1 MAREVWI
8 TGIGLASSLGE
19 GLDAHWQAMAL
30 AQAPKPVV
38 DRNFAPP
45 FSIHPMVA
53 LDLDKQIPKRADQRQ
68 MEVWQ
73 RIGTYVAGLALTDA
87 GIAGDLD
94 ILARTH
100 VVTAADGGARDE
112 TVDNTILSGLDAAPD
127 PAGFLNERLSN
138 DLRPTL
144 FLAQLPNLLAG
155 NISIV
160 HHVTGSSRTFMG
172 EEIAGVSAAEIAWRR
187 IRAGQGDIF
196 LVGGASQADRRDTVL
211 NCALGG
217 ILWSGDPVSVWARQ
231 AKGGGAIFGS
241 AGGFLVL
248 EAREHAEARGRKPYA
263 KLSEVRSDQSR
274 RRPGDVTAK
283 AARQF
288 DEIAPAGGGPV
299 AVLSGATGLAA
310 PTGEERALL
319 DRLIAA
325 GRIDSVRASGT
336 LLGSAAGAT
345 FPAMAGLAALALSR
359 GGFYRPADESGFER
373 EAVRQPGRIVVTS
386 VGIWRGEGMGL
397 IEAVGPGGADG

>member
-8 TGIGLASSLGE
+8 TGIGLTSSLGE
-19 GLDAHWQAMAL
+19 GLDAHWQAMVE
-30 AQAPKPVV
+30 APRPSPVV
-38 DRNFAPP
+38 DRNFVPP

-53 LDLDKQIPKRADQRQ
+53 LDLDRQIPKRADQRQ

-73 RIGTYVAGLALTDA
+73 RLGTYTAGLALEDA
-87 GIAGDLD
+87 GIAGNLD
-94 ILARTH
+94 ILSRTH
-100 VVTAADGGARDE
+100 VVVAADGGARDE
-112 TVDNTILSGLDAAPD
+112 TVDATILAGIDSAPQPAA
-127 PAGFLNERLSN
+127 FLNERLSN

-172 EEIAGVSAAEIAWRR
+172 EEIAGASAAEVAWRR

-196 LVGGASQADRRDTVL
+196 LVGGASQADRKDTVL

-217 ILWSGDPVSVWARQ
+217 ILWAGDPLSVWARQ
-231 AKGGGAIFGS
+231 EKGGGAIFGS
-241 AGGFLVL
+241 AGAFLVL

-263 KLSEVRSDQSR
+263 RLADIQTDQTR
-274 RRPGDVTAK
+274 RRPGDVSTSL
-283 AARQF
+283 ARQLQKVLPPQ
-288 DEIAPAGGGPV
+288 EAPA
-299 AVLSGATGLAA
+299 AVLSGATGVAMQ
-310 PTGEERALL
+310 TREERAVLEQ
-319 DRLIAA
+319 LIGE
-325 GRIDSVRASGT
+325 GRADTVRATGT

-359 GGFYRPADESGFER
+359 GRFFAPADESGFER
-373 EAVRQPGRIVVTS
+373 PAGRQPNRIAVTT
-386 VGIWRGEGMGL
+386 VGIWRGEGTGL
-397 IEAVGPGGADG
+397 IEAVEGRA

>member
-19 GLDAHWQAMAL
+19 GLDAHWQAMAM
-30 AQAPKPVV
+30 AAAPKPVV
-38 DRNFAPP
+38 DRDFVPP

-73 RIGTYVAGLALTDA
+73 RLGTYAAGLALEDA
-87 GIAGDLD
+87 GIAGNLD
-94 ILARTH
+94 ILGHTH
-100 VVTAADGGARDE
+100 VMTAADGGARDE
-112 TVDNTILSGLDAAPD
+112 TVDNTILTGLEAAAD
-127 PAGFLNERLSN
+127 KAGFLNERLSN

-160 HHVTGSSRTFMG
+160 HKVTGSSRTFMG

-241 AGGFLVL
+241 AAGFLVL

-274 RRPGDVTAK
+274 RRPGDVAAK

-288 DEIAPAGGGPV
+288 DEIAPAGSGAV

-310 PTGEERALL
+310 PTGEERQLL

-325 GRIDSVRASGT
+325 GRVDSVRASGT
-336 LLGSAAGAT
+336 LLGTAAGAT
-345 FPAMAGLAALALSR
+345 FPVIAGLAALALSR
-359 GGFYRPADESGFER
+359 RGFYRPADESGFER
-373 EAVRQPGRIVVTS
+373 EAVRQPERIVATS
-386 VGIWRGEGMGL
+386 IGIWRGEGMGL
-397 IEAVGPGGADG
+397 IETVS

>member
-8 TGIGLASSLGE
+8 TGIGLTSSLGE
-19 GLDAHWQAMAL
+19 GLDAHWQAMAE
-30 AQAPKPVV
+30 AERPKPVV

-45 FSIHPMVA
+45 YSIHPMVP
-53 LDLDKQIPKRADQRQ
+53 LDLDKQIPKRDQRQ

-73 RIGTYVAGLALTDA
+73 RLGTYTAGLALEDA
-87 GIAGDLD
+87 GIAGNLD
-94 ILARTH
+94 ILSHTH
-100 VVTAADGGARDE
+100 VMVAADGGARDE
-112 TVDNTILSGLDAAPD
+112 AVDTSILT
-127 PAGFLNERLSN
+127 GFEGATDQAKYLNEHLSN

-160 HHVTGSSRTFMG
+160 HKVTGSSRTFMG
-172 EEIAGVSAAEIAWRR
+172 EEIAGTSAAEIAWRR

-196 LVGGASQADRRDTVL
+196 LVGGASQADRKDTVL

-217 ILWSGDPVSVWARQ
+217 VLWADDPISVWARQ
-231 AKGGGAIFGS
+231 EKGGGSIFGS

-248 EAREHAEARGRKPYA
+248 EAREHAEARGRRPYA
-263 KLSEVRSDQSR
+263 KLTNVLTDQSR

-283 AARQF
+283 ATRQF
-288 DEIAPAGGGPV
+288 DAMLPEGSPPA
-299 AVLSGATGLAA
+299 AVLSGATGIAMQ
-310 PTGEERALL
+310 TREERELL
-319 DRLIAA
+319 DRLIAD
-325 GRIDSVRASGT
+325 GRVDTVRAPGT

-345 FPAMAGLAALALSR
+345 FPAMVGLAALALSR

-373 EAVRQPGRIVVTS
+373 PATSQPSRVAVTT

-397 IEAVGPGGADG
+397 VEAVD

>member
-30 AQAPKPVV
+30 NEAPKPVV

-45 FSIHPMVA
+45 FSIHQMVE

-73 RIGTYVAGLALTDA
+73 RLGTYVAGLALEDA
-87 GIAGDLD
+87 GIAGKPEY
-94 ILARTH
+94 LARTH

-112 TVDNTILSGLDAAPD
+112 TVDNTILTGLETAPD

-172 EEIAGVSAAEIAWRR
+172 EEIAGASAAEIAWRR

-231 AKGGGAIFGS
+231 ASGGGAIFGS

-263 KLSEVRSDQSR
+263 KLSEVRTDQSR

-283 AARQF
+283 ISRQF
-288 DEIAPAGGGPV
+288 DEVAPAGSGPV
-299 AVLSGATGLAA
+299 AVLSGATGLPDA
-310 PTGEERALL
+310 TRQEREFLE
-319 DRLIAA
+319 RLIAA
-325 GRIDSVRASGT
+325 GRVDSVRASGT

-345 FPAMAGLAALALSR
+345 FPAMAGLAALAISR
-359 GGFYRPADESGFER
+359 GGFYQPADESGFEKPAAR
-373 EAVRQPGRIVVTS
+373 PPQRVVVTS

-397 IEAVGPGGADG
+397 IEAVGEAGR